1 MLTDD
6 YLLACSELNLSLW
19 LCCYRDVEGGAYIR
33 LLRWDE
39 RLSTCLLSI
48 ASRLPGS
55 YRGYRAFNSGYLLDD
70 SRHMNI
76 ACNDLCQLTLVATSA
91 VPEQ

>member
-39 RLSTCLLSI
+39 RLSTCCPSQADFQGRIEAIGLLT
-48 ASRLPGS
+48 RDT
-55 YRGYRAFNSGYLLDD
+55 YLTIQD
-70 SRHMNI
+70 
-76 ACNDLCQLTLVATSA
+76 T
-91 VPEQ
+91 